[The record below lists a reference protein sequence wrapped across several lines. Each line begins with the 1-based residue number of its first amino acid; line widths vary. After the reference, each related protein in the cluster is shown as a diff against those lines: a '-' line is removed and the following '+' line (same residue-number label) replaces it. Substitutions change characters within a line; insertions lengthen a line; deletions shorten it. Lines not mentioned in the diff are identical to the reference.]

1 MRVFVTAEDIRLL
14 DRHTEL
20 AIRDADHDGH
30 ALGTEVFGSHA
41 HRFHALTLLQWRQRA
56 RSRAARGKGH
66 GSFCS
71 R

>member
-41 HRFHALTLLQWRQRA
+41 HRFHAELTSIVVYEMPWA
-56 RSRAARGKGH
+56 
-66 GSFCS
+66 C
-71 R
+71 